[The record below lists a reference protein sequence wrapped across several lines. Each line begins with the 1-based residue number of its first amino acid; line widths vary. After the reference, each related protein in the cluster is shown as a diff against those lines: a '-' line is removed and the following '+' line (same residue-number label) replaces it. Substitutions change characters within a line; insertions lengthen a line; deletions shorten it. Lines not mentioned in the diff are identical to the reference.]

1 MKIYDAGK
9 VFTGLALFIVF
20 LTAPIWLSGG
30 KSASPPEI
38 RVDTPVIQRL
48 VEKRCIEPT
57 AYMKANHMELLDTW
71 RQAVVREGEP
81 LYVASDGKK
90 YRMSLSGTCLHCHSN
105 KDQFC
110 DRCHNYAGVKPA
122 CWSCHV
128 VPQELKG

>member
-48 VEKRCIEPT
+48 VEKRCLEPT

-71 RQAVVREGEP
+71 RQAVVREGES

-110 DRCHNYAGVKPA
+110 NRCHNYEGVKPA